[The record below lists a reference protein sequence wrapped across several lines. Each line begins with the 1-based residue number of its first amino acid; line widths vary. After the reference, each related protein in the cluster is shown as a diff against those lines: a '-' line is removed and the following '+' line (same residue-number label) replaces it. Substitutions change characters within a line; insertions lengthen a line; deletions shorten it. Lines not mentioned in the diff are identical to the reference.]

1 MRTRAAPRAVLG
13 HQHQSVQIHTPTGQ
27 LAIGF
32 RSHEAARVIPGRA
45 RAGSPDGRAPGRC
58 RRMCGARCVGS
69 RVALLRRQR
78 GLVGPGVNK
87 SGDRT
92 PFESSAGL
100 MVVLVAAKV
109 TGSPQSWPGR
119 TSATHLRAAPL
130 NFPAAYRTRAQE
142 AYPVYVVRR
151 ESLVHSKDRFEWSL
165 RPVEWSP

>member
-1 MRTRAAPRAVLG
+1 
-13 HQHQSVQIHTPTGQ
+13 
-27 LAIGF
+27 
-32 RSHEAARVIPGRA
+32 
-45 RAGSPDGRAPGRC
+45 
-58 RRMCGARCVGS
+58 MCGARCVGS
-69 RVALLRRQR
+69 RVALLRRQK

-92 PFESSAGL
+92 NVEKALDL

-151 ESLVHSKDRFEWSL
+151 ESLVHSKDRFEWSR

>member
-13 HQHQSVQIHTPTGQ
+13 HQRQSVQIHTPTGQ

-32 RSHEAARVIPGRA
+32 RSHEAAGVIPCRA

-69 RVALLRRQR
+69 RVALLRRQK

-92 PFESSAGL
+92 NVEKALDL

-130 NFPAAYRTRAQE
+130 NFPVAYRTRAQE
-142 AYPVYVVRR
+142 GVLAFVC
-151 ESLVHSKDRFEWSL
+151 
-165 RPVEWSP
+165 

>member
-1 MRTRAAPRAVLG
+1 MAASWSEVATLCAHARRPGRSWATNVSRSRSIHPPASSQLVSGRTK
-13 HQHQSVQIHTPTGQ
+13 
-27 LAIGF
+27 
-32 RSHEAARVIPGRA
+32 RVIPCRA
-45 RAGSPDGRAPGRC
+45 RAVSPDGRAPGRC

-69 RVALLRRQR
+69 RVALLRRQK

-92 PFESSAGL
+92 NVEKALDL

-130 NFPAAYRTRAQE
+130 NFPVAYRTRAQE
-142 AYPVYVVRR
+142 GVLAFVC
-151 ESLVHSKDRFEWSL
+151 
-165 RPVEWSP
+165 

>member
-1 MRTRAAPRAVLG
+1 
-13 HQHQSVQIHTPTGQ
+13 
-27 LAIGF
+27 
-32 RSHEAARVIPGRA
+32 
-45 RAGSPDGRAPGRC
+45 
-58 RRMCGARCVGS
+58 MCGARCVGS
-69 RVALLRRQR
+69 RVALLRRQK

-92 PFESSAGL
+92 NVEKALDL

-130 NFPAAYRTRAQE
+130 NFPAAYRTRAHE
-142 AYPVYVVRR
+142 GGPVYVRAG
-151 ESLVHSKDRFEWSL
+151 EHLMHSKDRFEWSL